1 MNYNCSRLDD
11 TPLFHL
17 HQENPLRVHSSENI
31 IKDQI
36 QTRMKTK
43 GAIWYYYHRSNT
55 NKNEERNLKLLS

>member
-31 IKDQI
+31 IIDQI
-36 QTRMKTK
+36 QIRMKTK
-43 GAIWYYYHRSNT
+43 DAICNFYHGSNT
-55 NKNEERNLKLLS
+55 NKNEERKKKLLS